1 MMSSPVDAVPETDS
15 EGAAGAVDSFGSMVT
30 MIPAVSP
37 FESVTEVPRGEL
49 AELHAPMTKASGNIA
64 PVRVIFTAKRL
75 NALRSGLFM
84 VTDLYWAVK
93 KVPTSSWSRILSRV

>member
-1 MMSSPVDAVPETDS
+1 MTSSPVEAVPETDS
-15 EGAAGAVDSFGSMVT
+15 EGGAGVVDSLGSIVT
-30 MIPAVSP
+30 IIPAVSP
-37 FESVTEVPRGEL
+37 FERVTEVPWGEL
-49 AELHAPMTKASGNIA
+49 AELHAPMKKASGNKA

-84 VTDLYWAVK
+84 FIGLYWAVK